1 MKRLAAAIIMF
12 MAVVG
17 VALFESVY
25 VTKVSEK
32 AENALKTAL
41 VEYQEGNLEKTEE
54 NIEKAV
60 NIWEQSSDI
69 LNSMLIHNSTE
80 TVAEKITTV
89 KNVLRYEKDTFVT
102 ECENTINDIEFIK
115 NSMIPYIYNIL

>member
-12 MAVVG
+12 TAVVG

-25 VTKVSEK
+25 VVKVSEK
-32 AENALKTAL
+32 AESALKTAL
-41 VEYQEGNLEKTEE
+41 VQYQEGNFGKAEE
-54 NIEKAV
+54 NIEIAINV
-60 NIWEQSSDI
+60 WEQSSEV

-80 TVAEKITTV
+80 SVAEKITTV
-89 KNVLRYEKDTFVT
+89 KNVLRYERSEFVT
-102 ECENTINDIEFIK
+102 ECEKTISDIEFIK

>member
-1 MKRLAAAIIMF
+1 MKRLAAAIILF
-12 MAVVG
+12 AAVMG
-17 VALFESVY
+17 IALFESIY

-32 AENALKTAL
+32 TENELKRAL
-41 VEYQEGNLEKTEE
+41 VEYQEDNLEKTEE
-54 NIEKAV
+54 SIEKAV

-80 TVAEKITTV
+80 DVAEKITTV
-89 KNVLRYEKDTFVT
+89 KNVLRYDRDTFVT
-102 ECENTINDIEFIK
+102 ECENTINDIELIK

>member
-12 MAVVG
+12 TAVVG

-25 VTKVSEK
+25 VVKVSEK
-32 AENALKTAL
+32 AESALKTAL
-41 VEYQEGNLEKTEE
+41 VQYQEGNFGKAEE
-54 NIEKAV
+54 NIEIAINV
-60 NIWEQSSDI
+60 WEQSSEV

-80 TVAEKITTV
+80 SVAEKITTV
-89 KNVLRYEKDTFVT
+89 KNVLRYERSEFVT
-102 ECENTINDIEFIK
+102 ECENTISDIEFIK

>member
-12 MAVVG
+12 TAVVG

-25 VTKVSEK
+25 VVKVSEK
-32 AENALKTAL
+32 AESALKTAL
-41 VEYQEGNLEKTEE
+41 VQYQEGNFGKAEE
-54 NIEKAV
+54 NIEIAINV
-60 NIWEQSSDI
+60 WEQSSEV

-80 TVAEKITTV
+80 SVTEKITTV
-89 KNVLRYEKDTFVT
+89 KNVLRYERSKFVT
-102 ECENTINDIEFIK
+102 ECENTISDIEFIK

>member
-12 MAVVG
+12 TAVVG

-25 VTKVSEK
+25 VVKVSEK
-32 AENALKTAL
+32 AESALKTAL
-41 VEYQEGNLEKTEE
+41 VQYQEGNVGKAEE
-54 NIEKAV
+54 NIETAINV
-60 NIWEQSSDI
+60 WEQSSEV

-80 TVAEKITTV
+80 SVAEKITTV
-89 KNVLRYEKDTFVT
+89 KNVLRYERSEFVT
-102 ECENTINDIEFIK
+102 ECENTISDIEFIK

>member
-12 MAVVG
+12 TAVVG

-25 VTKVSEK
+25 VVKVSEK
-32 AENALKTAL
+32 AESALKTAL
-41 VEYQEGNLEKTEE
+41 VQYQEGNFGKAEE
-54 NIEKAV
+54 NIEIAINV
-60 NIWEQSSDI
+60 WEQSSEV

-80 TVAEKITTV
+80 SVTEKITTV
-89 KNVLRYEKDTFVT
+89 KNVLRYERSEFVT
-102 ECENTINDIEFIK
+102 ECENTISDIEFIK